1 MPLYTGGARPAVP
14 PRRAT
19 PAARARPAGR
29 VGPLSAAAEVDQTV
43 GIAVALAGAASW
55 AVSSALLA
63 SQSRRVDSLTASLLR
78 LFVAVLFYIPVIFA
92 FGAQT
97 EFARMDA
104 GDLSQLIA
112 SGILALALGETLYT
126 AAIATI
132 GLTRAFTT
140 VIAVYNFSAFLLA
153 AIFIG
158 ESVSVKIIL
167 GSLLVI
173 AGVYVVVIYGRP
185 RSQRPGPDSAAP
197 ATAHSQ
203 VEVRLPLLGRLTPR
217 FGLGVALALL
227 TGLVWGISAVWL
239 RSAADGFDAAA
250 VGAIR
255 IPGAAAVV
263 LLAVAVQPESSLRRR
278 SFMGRPLVVLAL
290 SGLLANGLGSF
301 AFVFALGEIG
311 AGQTVLLYS
320 TAPLIAL
327 PLGAIF
333 LRESVTRWVVA
344 GTLLAVAGIMLIA

>member
-104 GDLSQLIA
+104 GDLIQLIA

-185 RSQRPGPDSAAP
+185 RSQRPDSAAP

-290 SGLLANGLGSF
+290 SGVLANGLGSF